1 MTNDAVLRIVTV
13 LRQDDVDRA
22 DQEGTEEQCE
32 QQNLED
38 SIFSRAKMQNQNSP
52 RRFRHISIL
61 WETKSLAKLLLNVK
75 SSWG

>member
-13 LRQDDVDRA
+13 LRQDDVGRA

-38 SIFSRAKMQNQNSP
+38 SIFSRAKMHNENSH
-52 RRFRHISIL
+52 RRFKHISIL
-61 WETKSLAKLLLNVK
+61 QRRKT
-75 SSWG
+75 